1 MTSRLKS
8 SLIAIAL
15 GLLIQIPAAAQQ
27 KGARVECVNGQAAG
41 FECLD
46 VDILAHMTRA
56 DLSGVT
62 DPFGNP
68 QVDFEMNDMWGWYDQ
83 DSDREFLLVG
93 RTDGTTFVE
102 VTDQLNPV
110 LLGFLPHSGSQA
122 SIWRDMKV
130 YQNHAYI
137 VADGASNHGVQVF
150 NLEKLLTAGPDPVE
164 FQMDN
169 NYNLVASVHNIVINE
184 ETGFA
189 YAVGSRSGGTTC
201 GGGLHMIN
209 LQNPSDPAFAGCYS
223 QAGTGRSN
231 TGYSHDAQCVIYRG
245 QDEDWN
251 GKELCF
257 ASNETAIVISNV
269 TDKSNPATVSI
280 GSYPATRYTHQGWL
294 SQDHSYFF
302 VGDELDEANGAVSHT
317 RTLVWDISDLDD
329 PVLADEFMAD
339 RTTIDHNMYVRG
351 NFLYQSQ
358 YIDGLRILDISDPE
372 NMHEVAFFDSEPNDP
387 SAWDGSWSNYPFLKN
402 GAVAMTDTYNGLF
415 ILQPASHISV
425 ANEKLPELPEAVA
438 IYSFYPNPFQGR
450 GTFELQLETS
460 EYVSIDL
467 IDILG
472 RRVERLFSGQMSA
485 GTKTSIPVRVAGIPG
500 GVYAIRVTGES
511 FEHTKTILHTK

>member
-1 MTSRLKS
+1 M
-8 SLIAIAL
+8 IAI
-15 GLLIQIPAAAQQ
+15 LLCVFFQIPAIAQN

-41 FECLD
+41 FECLN

-56 DLSGVT
+56 DLSGKT

-68 QVDFEMNDMWGWYDQ
+68 QVDFVMNDMWGWYDE
-83 DSDREFLLVG
+83 SSEREFLLVG
-93 RTDGTTFVE
+93 RTDGTAFVE
-102 VTDQLNPV
+102 VTDQENPV
-110 LLGFLPHSGSQA
+110 YLGFLPQSGSRA

-130 YQNHAYI
+130 YQNYAYI
-137 VADGASNHGVQVF
+137 VADGASTHGVQVF
-150 NLEKLLTAGPDPVE
+150 NLEKLLTAPPGQVD

-209 LQNPSDPAFAGCYS
+209 LQNPSDPSFAGCYA
-223 QAGTGRSN
+223 QVGTGRSN
-231 TGYSHDAQCVIYRG
+231 TGYTHDAQCVVYRG

-257 ASNETAIVISNV
+257 SSNETAIVIADV
-269 TDKSNPATVSI
+269 TDKNNPTTVSI
-280 GSYPATRYTHQGWL
+280 GSYPATQYTHQGWI
-294 SQDHSYFF
+294 SEDQNFFF
-302 VGDELDEANGAVSHT
+302 VGDELDENNGAVTNT

-329 PVLADEFMAD
+329 PVLADEFFAD

-351 NFLYQSQ
+351 NLLFQSQ
-358 YIDGLRILDISDPE
+358 YIDGLRILDITDPE
-372 NMHEVAFFDSEPNDP
+372 NMQEVAFFDTEPDNP
-387 SAWDGSWSNYPFLKN
+387 TAWDGSWSNYPYLRN
-402 GAVAMTDTYNGLF
+402 GAVAVTDTYGGLF
-415 ILQPASHISV
+415 ILQPTVGLAV
-425 ANEKLPELPEAVA
+425 ANEKLPEIPETIAA
-438 IYSFYPNPFQGR
+438 YSFYPNPFKGSA
-450 GTFELQLETS
+450 TLQLQLKTS

-472 RRVERLFSGQMSA
+472 RRVENLFAGQMEARSQ
-485 GTKTSIPVRVAGIPG
+485 TDVPVRVSGIPG

-511 FEHTKTILHTK
+511 FEYAQTVLHTK